1 MMNGVHAQVAGPV
14 IRRGCAA
21 LTDGDG
27 HRPRLGPDLALAL
40 ITGAM
45 AQVVQMP
52 HLDRRQALVAG
63 IAKDKKGALH
73 ELLGGQPR

>member
-1 MMNGVHAQVAGPV
+1 MDGVHAQVAGPV

-21 LTDGDG
+21 LTDGDS
-27 HRPRLGPDLALAL
+27 RRARLGPDLALAL
-40 ITGAM
+40 ISDAF

-52 HLDRRQALVAG
+52 HRDCRKALIAG
-63 IAKDKKGALH
+63 IAKDQKGALH